1 MSKHA
6 SKQNRPWFLYAIAV
20 PAAVEVWA
28 CWVGLGSLCGFPVLG
43 VGRLHLSTGWTLA
56 IGMEAYGAYALNVW
70 LHKAPGPR
78 SREFAQW
85 SAAGAFILSL
95 LGQVAFHVMRAKHV
109 TIPPPVVIVFVACL
123 PVALLAFAVVLTHL
137 MHADER
143 AAAGAAE
150 EATLQAALEGERAA
164 RLQAEAERDTARAA
178 AADTAARLE
187 AAAGA
192 TGERHQSGTAARR
205 ASGTASAPNRTKGPE
220 AQAAEVVTRA
230 EAQLILVAEPGISGS
245 ELGRRLGTTPGYG
258 RTLKRELTQAA
269 SGSGQ

>member
-1 MSKHA
+1 MSAMSKHA

-70 LHKAPGPR
+70 LHAAPGPR

-85 SAAGAFILSL
+85 SATGAFILSL
-95 LGQVAFHVMRAKHV
+95 LGQIAFHVMRAKHV
-109 TIPPPVVIVFVACL
+109 TIPPSVVIVFVACL
-123 PVALLAFAVVLTHL
+123 PVALLAFAVILTHL

-143 AAAGAAE
+143 AAADTAE

-164 RLQAEAERDTARAA
+164 RLQADTERDTARAE
-178 AADTAARLE
+178 AADTAATVAALTAKVEDLTRKLAERRKGDTDRRQDRSDTNDLDTE
-187 AAAGA
+187 A
-192 TGERHQSGTAARR
+192 R
-205 ASGTASAPNRTKGPE
+205 ALA
-220 AQAAEVVTRA
+220 
-230 EAQLILVAEPGISGS
+230 ILAAEPGISGS
-245 ELGRRLGTTPGYG
+245 ELGRRLNVQESYG
-258 RTLKRELTQAA
+258 RRLKNRLAPAA
-269 SGSGQ
+269 PGGGH